1 MKYTLILT
9 LLIVSILFH
18 EQSTEFLIKNF
29 GHEQGLGEVKVH
41 GIYQDKD
48 MFLWFATGTGL
59 YQFNGHRFY
68 HSSNDSLLKKRWI
81 RSISSSSNGML
92 SVSSHFHIPSQ
103 NNEGSTIDTF
113 FSITSKFPKLSMT
126 YKTGYG

>member
-68 HSSNDSLLKKRWI
+68 HSSNDSLLKKD
-81 RSISSSSNGML
+81 GFVL
-92 SVSSHFHIPSQ
+92 SVHPVTECFPYHLIFIFRAKTMKARQ
-103 NNEGSTIDTF
+103 LILF
-113 FSITSKFPKLSMT
+113 FR
-126 YKTGYG
+126 